1 MEGDRRRVGRWSRRT
16 PIASGRREPQRRP
29 SETRLPNRAA
39 RGGLTKA
46 HGPRGRR
53 RPKAETSWKP
63 ATGYVATTSTNILLL
78 ASDTDETSQTSHSG
92 HVSAEGH
99 RAGMSLRHAFS
110 RGARAFAR
118 RADARASQSAPDG
131 ARACAHRGPLAR
143 TFASNPIEDSDIFGK
158 GGARG
163 IDACVCE
170 RRAGEASDAR
180 ARDPRGLTP
189 PFLAA
194 TSTDPTPAGTRA
206 RASSS
211 AAWSIRATCSST
223 RNCRCSGG

>member
-29 SETRLPNRAA
+29 SETRVPNRAA
-39 RGGLTKA
+39 RGGVTKA
-46 HGPRGRR
+46 HGPRGEEEAKSGNVVETRR
-53 RPKAETSWKP
+53 ATGSSP
-63 ATGYVATTSTNILLL
+63 ATDASTILT
-78 ASDTDETSQTSHSG
+78 AGDTDEPSQTSQPG
-92 HVSAEGH
+92 LVSAEGH

-110 RGARAFAR
+110 RGARALAR

-131 ARACAHRGPLAR
+131 ARVCAHRGPLAR

-180 ARDPRGLTP
+180 ARAIRGV
-189 PFLAA
+189 
-194 TSTDPTPAGTRA
+194 
-206 RASSS
+206 
-211 AAWSIRATCSST
+211 
-223 RNCRCSGG
+223 

>member
-1 MEGDRRRVGRWSRRT
+1 
-16 PIASGRREPQRRP
+16 
-29 SETRLPNRAA
+29 
-39 RGGLTKA
+39 
-46 HGPRGRR
+46 
-53 RPKAETSWKP
+53 
-63 ATGYVATTSTNILLL
+63 
-78 ASDTDETSQTSHSG
+78 
-92 HVSAEGH
+92 
-99 RAGMSLRHAFS
+99 MSLRHAFS
-110 RGARAFAR
+110 RGARALAR

-189 PFLAA
+189 PSLAA
-194 TSTDPTPAGTRA
+194 ASADPTPAGTRA

-211 AAWSIRATCSST
+211 AA
-223 RNCRCSGG
+223 